1 MKTDTSWKVKNEK
14 YISKK
19 KNKPKK
25 QDNRTPN
32 HKNYIDQGEDLSTE
46 VPRAMKKKRREAE
59 LSDFEKNVI
68 MENIEE
74 RKKMEREPGLYNLSA
89 DIKNIDKPTSTF
101 QERLDNIM
109 GDDV

>member
-19 KNKPKK
+19 KTKPKK
-25 QDNRTPN
+25 QNNRTPN

-59 LSDFEKNVI
+59 LSDFEKNVF
-68 MENIEE
+68 IEE
-74 RKKMEREPGLYNLSA
+74 RKKMERELGLHNLSA
-89 DIKNIDKPTSTF
+89 EIRNQKHLEK
-101 QERLDNIM
+101 
-109 GDDV
+109 